1 MRLLV
6 SKRLKDIDK
15 KLEEKLES
23 QFQRKLKRQA
33 DLAIDVTMGDNAR
46 GQPALDTGAYV
57 KSWSFSKRGRPRGID
72 SRYLSKGS
80 GSLADANTAR
90 NNLYADAASIRLK
103 GTTAI
108 YLQNG
113 APHAPYV
120 EYKHRYYIMETIAN
134 RIRNGNY

>member
-23 QFQRKLKRQA
+23 QFKRKLKRQA
-33 DLAIDVTMGDNAR
+33 DLAIDVTMGENPK

-57 KSWSFSKRGRPRGID
+57 SSWSFSKRGRPRGVD
-72 SRYLSKGS
+72 SRNLQKGS
-80 GSLADANTAR
+80 GSVADANEAR
-90 NNLYADAASIRLK
+90 NNLYTDIASIRLK

-120 EYKHRYYIMETIAN
+120 EYKHRYFIMETIAN